1 MVKTFQDEFYKP
13 HRDAGFTSSL
23 DIYGDNPSQSLED
36 RVILMPNSRST
47 NVFPDFDDP
56 IQEN

>member
-13 HRDAGFTSSL
+13 LRDVGFTGSL

-47 NVFPDFDDP
+47 VVYPDFDNP
-56 IQEN
+56 IQGN